1 MNRLEQN
8 LRDYKDSEGLLTNI
22 KALCNDFFK
31 DVSDKDENALPDLL
45 KQKMNELYDKMDKE
59 SLINAKNLKSAME
72 GINQAIVSGEE
83 KGLYELFDKRD
94 EINRAIEAK
103 REEIKNRLKIS
114 FEVAEEVVK
123 DKIFDEKEEILE
135 LLNNAIIRETRM
147 LGILK
152 ESAHIAFLTT
162 LEGAKDVEETASAIA
177 KNMTYSAIRGGEF
190 SKERIFEISK
200 NIISAAGN
208 LANEGHVFA
217 KELIKGAINGTRDGI
232 LRAIEKLK
240 DEAKFAP
247 DELRLNSQLL
257 NLKNVDEEII
267 ALLKELENEF
277 DGVAKSEIESVIN
290 SELDTNLAKFK
301 RISDQAIEQISSRLE
316 ELKSNGVAKLVSEA
330 NNKFEALKQELN
342 DKSKKLKLNFDANE
356 KLEYIKQDIAEFEKK
371 ANEKLEALKQE
382 LNDKSKKLNFY
393 ANEKLEDIKQ
403 DIAEFEKKANEKLE
417 DIKQDIAE
425 KANEKLEDIKQDI
438 AEFEKKAN
446 EKLDDIK
453 QIDIKSE
460 AKKFGNRVYQA
471 AKDFI
476 NVIKKDKKEE

>member
-1 MNRLEQN
+1 
-8 LRDYKDSEGLLTNI
+8 
-22 KALCNDFFK
+22 
-31 DVSDKDENALPDLL
+31 
-45 KQKMNELYDKMDKE
+45 MNELYDKMDKE

-72 GINQAIVSGEE
+72 GINQALVSGEE
-83 KGLYELFDKRD
+83 KELYELFDKRD

-114 FEVAEEVVK
+114 FEAAEEVVK
-123 DKIFDEKEEILE
+123 DRNFGEKEEILE

-152 ESAHIAFLTT
+152 ESAQIAFLTT
-162 LEGAKDVEETASAIA
+162 LEGAKDVEETAGAIA
-177 KNMTYSAIRGGEF
+177 KNMTYAAIIGGEF
-190 SKERIFEISK
+190 SKERMFEISK

-208 LANEGHVFA
+208 LANEGHIFA

-257 NLKNVDEEII
+257 NLKNVDEEFI

-301 RISDQAIEQISSRLE
+301 RISDQAMEQISSRLE
-316 ELKSNGVAKLVSEA
+316 ELKSNGVAKLMSEA

-342 DKSKKLKLNFDANE
+342 DKSKKLKLNFDAND
-356 KLEYIKQDIAEFEKK
+356 KLEGLKQDIAEFEKK
-371 ANEKLEALKQE
+371 AN
-382 LNDKSKKLNFY
+382 N
-393 ANEKLEDIKQ
+393 KLEDIKQ
-403 DIAEFEKKANEKLE
+403 M
-417 DIKQDIAE
+417 
-425 KANEKLEDIKQDI
+425 
-438 AEFEKKAN
+438 
-446 EKLDDIK
+446 
-453 QIDIKSE
+453 DIKSE
-460 AKKFGNRVYQA
+460 AKKFGDRAYQA

>member
-1 MNRLEQN
+1 MDKLEQN
-8 LRDYKDSEGLLTNI
+8 LRDYKDSEGLLTSI
-22 KALCNDFFK
+22 KALCNDFFR
-31 DVSDKDENALPDLL
+31 DVSDKDENTLPDLL

-72 GINQAIVSGEE
+72 GINQALVSGEE
-83 KGLYELFDKRD
+83 KQLYELFDKRD

-114 FEVAEEVVK
+114 FEAAEEVVK
-123 DKIFDEKEEILE
+123 DRDFGEKEEILE

-152 ESAHIAFLTT
+152 ESAQIAFLTT
-162 LEGAKDVEETASAIA
+162 LEGAKDVEETAGAIA
-177 KNMTYSAIRGGEF
+177 KNMTYAAIRGGEF
-190 SKERIFEISK
+190 SKERMFEISK

-208 LANEGHVFA
+208 LANEGHIFA

-240 DEAKFAP
+240 YEAKFAP

-257 NLKNVDEEII
+257 NLKNVDEEFI

-301 RISDQAIEQISSRLE
+301 RISDQAMEQISSRLE
-316 ELKSNGVAKLVSEA
+316 ELKSNGVAKLMSEA

-342 DKSKKLKLNFDANE
+342 DKSKKLKLNFDAND
-356 KLEYIKQDIAEFEKK
+356 KLEGLKQDIAEFEKK
-371 ANEKLEALKQE
+371 AN
-382 LNDKSKKLNFY
+382 D
-393 ANEKLEDIKQ
+393 KLEDIKQ
-403 DIAEFEKKANEKLE
+403 M
-417 DIKQDIAE
+417 
-425 KANEKLEDIKQDI
+425 
-438 AEFEKKAN
+438 
-446 EKLDDIK
+446 
-453 QIDIKSE
+453 DIKSE
-460 AKKFGNRVYQA
+460 AKKFGDRAYQA

>member
-1 MNRLEQN
+1 MDRLEQN
-8 LRDYKDSEGLLTNI
+8 LHDYKNSDGLLI
-22 KALCNDFFK
+22 SVKALCNDFFK
-31 DVSDKDENALPDLL
+31 DISTKDAGQLFEAL
-45 KQKMNELYDKMDKE
+45 KAKMSELYEKMDKE
-59 SLINAKNLKSAME
+59 GLINAKNLKSAME
-72 GINQAIVSGEE
+72 GINQALVSAEE
-83 KGLYELFDKRD
+83 KALYDLIDKKDEL
-94 EINRAIEAK
+94 NRAIDAK

-114 FEVAEEVVK
+114 FEAAEDTIK
-123 DKIFDEKEEILE
+123 DRNFDEKDEILE

-152 ESAHIAFLTT
+152 ESAQIAFLTT
-162 LEGAKDVEETASAIA
+162 LEGAKDVEETAGAIA
-177 KNMTYSAIRGGEF
+177 KNMTYAAIRGGEF
-190 SKERIFEISK
+190 SKERMFEISK

-208 LANEGHVFA
+208 LANEGHIFA

-257 NLKNVDEEII
+257 NLKNVDEEFI

-342 DKSKKLKLNFDANE
+342 DKSKKLKLNFDAND
-356 KLEYIKQDIAEFEKK
+356 KLEGLKQDIAEFEKK
-371 ANEKLEALKQE
+371 AN
-382 LNDKSKKLNFY
+382 D
-393 ANEKLEDIKQ
+393 KLEDIKQ
-403 DIAEFEKKANEKLE
+403 M
-417 DIKQDIAE
+417 DIKT
-425 KANEKLEDIKQDI
+425 
-438 AEFEKKAN
+438 
-446 EKLDDIK
+446 
-453 QIDIKSE
+453 E
-460 AKKFGNRVYQA
+460 AKKFGDRAYQA
-471 AKDFI
+471 AKDFL

>member
-1 MNRLEQN
+1 MDKLEQN
-8 LRDYKDSEGLLTNI
+8 LRDYKDSEGLLTSI

-31 DVSDKDENALPDLL
+31 DVSDKDEKALPDLL

-72 GINQAIVSGEE
+72 GINQALVSDEE
-83 KGLYELFDKRD
+83 KELYELFDKRD

-123 DKIFDEKEEILE
+123 DRNFGEKEEILE

-152 ESAHIAFLTT
+152 ESAQIAFLTT
-162 LEGAKDVEETASAIA
+162 LEGAKDVEETAGAIA
-177 KNMTYSAIRGGEF
+177 KNMTYAAIRGGEF
-190 SKERIFEISK
+190 SKERMFEISK

-208 LANEGHVFA
+208 LANEGHIFA

-257 NLKNVDEEII
+257 NLKNVDEEFI

-301 RISDQAIEQISSRLE
+301 RISDQAMEQISSRLE

-342 DKSKKLKLNFDANE
+342 DKSKKLKLNFDAND
-356 KLEYIKQDIAEFEKK
+356 KLEGLKQDIAEFEKK
-371 ANEKLEALKQE
+371 AN
-382 LNDKSKKLNFY
+382 D
-393 ANEKLEDIKQ
+393 KLEDIKQ
-403 DIAEFEKKANEKLE
+403 M
-417 DIKQDIAE
+417 
-425 KANEKLEDIKQDI
+425 
-438 AEFEKKAN
+438 
-446 EKLDDIK
+446 
-453 QIDIKSE
+453 DIKSE
-460 AKKFGNRVYQA
+460 AKKFGDRAYQA
-471 AKDFI
+471 AKDFL

>member
-1 MNRLEQN
+1 MDKLEQN
-8 LRDYKDSEGLLTNI
+8 LRDYKDSEGLLTSI
-22 KALCNDFFK
+22 KALCNDFFR
-31 DVSDKDENALPDLL
+31 DVSDKDENTLPDLL

-72 GINQAIVSGEE
+72 GINQALVSGEE
-83 KGLYELFDKRD
+83 KQLYELFDKRD

-114 FEVAEEVVK
+114 FEAAEEVVK
-123 DKIFDEKEEILE
+123 DRDFGEKEEILE

-152 ESAHIAFLTT
+152 ESAQIAFLTT
-162 LEGAKDVEETASAIA
+162 LEGAKDVEETAGAIA
-177 KNMTYSAIRGGEF
+177 KNMTYAAIRGGEF
-190 SKERIFEISK
+190 SKERMFEISK

-208 LANEGHVFA
+208 LANEGHIFA

-240 DEAKFAP
+240 YEAKFAP

-257 NLKNVDEEII
+257 NLKNVDEEFI

-301 RISDQAIEQISSRLE
+301 RISDQAMEQISSRLE
-316 ELKSNGVAKLVSEA
+316 ELKSNGVAKLMSEA

-342 DKSKKLKLNFDANE
+342 DKSKKLKLNFDAND
-356 KLEYIKQDIAEFEKK
+356 KLEGLKQDIAEFEKK
-371 ANEKLEALKQE
+371 AN
-382 LNDKSKKLNFY
+382 N
-393 ANEKLEDIKQ
+393 KLEDIKQ
-403 DIAEFEKKANEKLE
+403 M
-417 DIKQDIAE
+417 
-425 KANEKLEDIKQDI
+425 
-438 AEFEKKAN
+438 
-446 EKLDDIK
+446 
-453 QIDIKSE
+453 DIKSE
-460 AKKFGNRVYQA
+460 AKKFGDRAYQA

>member
-1 MNRLEQN
+1 MDKLEQK
-8 LRDYKDSEGLLTNI
+8 LRDYKDSEGLLISI
-22 KALCNDFFK
+22 KALCNDFFR
-31 DVSDKDENALPDLL
+31 DVSDKDENTLPDLL

-72 GINQAIVSGEE
+72 GINQALVSGEE

-114 FEVAEEVVK
+114 FEAAEEVVK
-123 DKIFDEKEEILE
+123 DRDFGEKDEILE

-147 LGILK
+147 LGFLK
-152 ESAHIAFLTT
+152 ESAQIAFLTT
-162 LEGAKDVEETASAIA
+162 LEGAKDVEETAGAIA
-177 KNMTYSAIRGGEF
+177 KNMTYAAIRGGEF
-190 SKERIFEISK
+190 SKERMFEISK

-208 LANEGHVFA
+208 LANEGHIFA

-240 DEAKFAP
+240 YEAKFAP

-257 NLKNVDEEII
+257 NLKNVDEEFI

-301 RISDQAIEQISSRLE
+301 RISDQAMEQISSRLE
-316 ELKSNGVAKLVSEA
+316 ELKSNGVAKFVSEA

-342 DKSKKLKLNFDANE
+342 DKSKKLKLNFDAND
-356 KLEYIKQDIAEFEKK
+356 KLEGLKQDIAEFEKK
-371 ANEKLEALKQE
+371 AN
-382 LNDKSKKLNFY
+382 D
-393 ANEKLEDIKQ
+393 KLEDIKQ
-403 DIAEFEKKANEKLE
+403 M
-417 DIKQDIAE
+417 DIKT
-425 KANEKLEDIKQDI
+425 
-438 AEFEKKAN
+438 
-446 EKLDDIK
+446 
-453 QIDIKSE
+453 E
-460 AKKFGNRVYQA
+460 AKKFGDRAYQA
-471 AKDFI
+471 AKDFL

>member
-1 MNRLEQN
+1 MNNLEQN
-8 LRDYKDSEGLLTNI
+8 LHDYKSSDGLLISI
-22 KALCNDFFK
+22 KALCNNFFQDAANK
-31 DVSDKDENALPDLL
+31 DINALPEIL
-45 KQKMNELYDKMDKE
+45 KAKMNELYDKMNKE
-59 SLINAKNLKSAME
+59 DLINAKNLKSAME
-72 GINQAIVSGEE
+72 GINQAIVGAEE

-114 FEVAEEVVK
+114 FEAAEEVVK
-123 DKIFDEKEEILE
+123 DRDFGEKEEILE

-152 ESAHIAFLTT
+152 ESAQIAFLTT
-162 LEGAKDVEETASAIA
+162 LEGAKDVEETAGAIA
-177 KNMTYSAIRGGEF
+177 KNMTYAAIRGGEF
-190 SKERIFEISK
+190 SKERMFEISK

-208 LANEGHVFA
+208 LANEGHIFA

-257 NLKNVDEEII
+257 NLKNVDEEFI

-301 RISDQAIEQISSRLE
+301 RISDQAMEQISSRLE

-342 DKSKKLKLNFDANE
+342 DKSKKLKLNFDAND
-356 KLEYIKQDIAEFEKK
+356 KLESLKQDIAEFEKK
-371 ANEKLEALKQE
+371 AN
-382 LNDKSKKLNFY
+382 D
-393 ANEKLEDIKQ
+393 KLEDIKQ
-403 DIAEFEKKANEKLE
+403 M
-417 DIKQDIAE
+417 
-425 KANEKLEDIKQDI
+425 
-438 AEFEKKAN
+438 
-446 EKLDDIK
+446 
-453 QIDIKSE
+453 DIKSE
-460 AKKFGNRVYQA
+460 AKKFGDRAYQA

>member
-1 MNRLEQN
+1 MDKLEQN
-8 LRDYKDSEGLLTNI
+8 LRDYKDSEGLLTSI

-31 DVSDKDENALPDLL
+31 DVTDKDENTLPDLL

-72 GINQAIVSGEE
+72 GINQALVSGEE
-83 KGLYELFDKRD
+83 KQLYELFDKRD

-114 FEVAEEVVK
+114 FEAAEEVVK
-123 DKIFDEKEEILE
+123 DRDFGEKEEILE

-152 ESAHIAFLTT
+152 ESAQIAFLTT
-162 LEGAKDVEETASAIA
+162 LEGAKDVEETAGAIA
-177 KNMTYSAIRGGEF
+177 KNMTYAAIRGGEF
-190 SKERIFEISK
+190 SKERMFEISK

-208 LANEGHVFA
+208 LANEGHIFA

-257 NLKNVDEEII
+257 NLKNVDEEFI

-277 DGVAKSEIESVIN
+277 DGVAKSEVESVIN

-316 ELKSNGVAKLVSEA
+316 ELKSNGVAKLMSEA

-342 DKSKKLKLNFDANE
+342 DKSKKLKLNFDAND
-356 KLEYIKQDIAEFEKK
+356 KLEGLKQDIAEFEKK
-371 ANEKLEALKQE
+371 AN
-382 LNDKSKKLNFY
+382 D
-393 ANEKLEDIKQ
+393 KLEDIKQ
-403 DIAEFEKKANEKLE
+403 M
-417 DIKQDIAE
+417 
-425 KANEKLEDIKQDI
+425 
-438 AEFEKKAN
+438 
-446 EKLDDIK
+446 
-453 QIDIKSE
+453 DIKSE
-460 AKKFGNRVYQA
+460 AKKFGDRAYQA

>member
-1 MNRLEQN
+1 MDRLEQN
-8 LRDYKDSEGLLTNI
+8 LHDYKNSDGLLI
-22 KALCNDFFK
+22 SVKALCNDFFK
-31 DVSDKDENALPDLL
+31 DISTKDAGQLFEAL
-45 KQKMNELYDKMDKE
+45 KAKMSELYEKMDKE
-59 SLINAKNLKSAME
+59 GLINAKNLKSAME
-72 GINQAIVSGEE
+72 GINQALVSGEE
-83 KGLYELFDKRD
+83 KQLYELFDKRD
-94 EINRAIEAK
+94 EINRTIEAK

-114 FEVAEEVVK
+114 FEAAEEVVK
-123 DKIFDEKEEILE
+123 DRNFSEKEEILE

-152 ESAHIAFLTT
+152 ESAQIAFLTT
-162 LEGAKDVEETASAIA
+162 LEGAKDVEETAGAIA
-177 KNMTYSAIRGGEF
+177 KNMTYAAIRGGEF
-190 SKERIFEISK
+190 SKERMFEISK

-208 LANEGHVFA
+208 LANEGHIFA

-257 NLKNVDEEII
+257 NLKNVDEEFI

-301 RISDQAIEQISSRLE
+301 RISDQAMEQISSRLE

-342 DKSKKLKLNFDANE
+342 DKSKKLKLNFDAND
-356 KLEYIKQDIAEFEKK
+356 KLEGLKQDIAEFEKK
-371 ANEKLEALKQE
+371 AN
-382 LNDKSKKLNFY
+382 D
-393 ANEKLEDIKQ
+393 KLEDIKQ
-403 DIAEFEKKANEKLE
+403 M
-417 DIKQDIAE
+417 
-425 KANEKLEDIKQDI
+425 
-438 AEFEKKAN
+438 
-446 EKLDDIK
+446 
-453 QIDIKSE
+453 DIKSE
-460 AKKFGNRVYQA
+460 AKKFGDRAYQA

>member
-1 MNRLEQN
+1 MDKLEQI
-8 LRDYKDSEGLLTNI
+8 LRDYKDSEGLLTSI

-31 DVSDKDENALPDLL
+31 DVSDKDENTLPDLL

-72 GINQAIVSGEE
+72 GINQALVSGEE
-83 KGLYELFDKRD
+83 KELYELFDKRD
-94 EINRAIEAK
+94 EINRAIETK

-114 FEVAEEVVK
+114 FEAAEEVVK
-123 DKIFDEKEEILE
+123 DRNFGEKEEILE

-152 ESAHIAFLTT
+152 ESAQIAFLTT
-162 LEGAKDVEETASAIA
+162 LEGAKDVEETAGAIA
-177 KNMTYSAIRGGEF
+177 KNMTYAAIRGGEF
-190 SKERIFEISK
+190 SKERMFEISK

-208 LANEGHVFA
+208 LANEGHIFA

-247 DELRLNSQLL
+247 DEAKFAPDELRLNSQLL
-257 NLKNVDEEII
+257 NLKNVDEEFI

-301 RISDQAIEQISSRLE
+301 RISDQAIEQISSRIE
-316 ELKSNGVAKLVSEA
+316 ELKSNGVAKLMSEA

-342 DKSKKLKLNFDANE
+342 DKSKKLKLNFDAND
-356 KLEYIKQDIAEFEKK
+356 KLEGLKQDIAEFEKK
-371 ANEKLEALKQE
+371 AN
-382 LNDKSKKLNFY
+382 D
-393 ANEKLEDIKQ
+393 KLEDIKQ
-403 DIAEFEKKANEKLE
+403 M
-417 DIKQDIAE
+417 DIKT
-425 KANEKLEDIKQDI
+425 
-438 AEFEKKAN
+438 
-446 EKLDDIK
+446 
-453 QIDIKSE
+453 E
-460 AKKFGNRVYQA
+460 AKKFGDRAYQA
-471 AKDFI
+471 AKDFL

>member
-1 MNRLEQN
+1 MDKLEQN
-8 LRDYKDSEGLLTNI
+8 LRDYKDSEGLLISI
-22 KALCNDFFK
+22 KALCNDFFR
-31 DVSDKDENALPDLL
+31 DVSDKDENTLPDLL

-72 GINQAIVSGEE
+72 GINQALVSGEE
-83 KGLYELFDKRD
+83 KELYELFDKRD

-114 FEVAEEVVK
+114 FEAAEEVVK
-123 DKIFDEKEEILE
+123 DRNFGEKEEILE

-152 ESAHIAFLTT
+152 ESAQIAFLTT
-162 LEGAKDVEETASAIA
+162 LEGAKDVEETAGAIA
-177 KNMTYSAIRGGEF
+177 KNMTYAAIRGGEF
-190 SKERIFEISK
+190 SKERMFEISK

-208 LANEGHVFA
+208 LANEGHIFA

-240 DEAKFAP
+240 YEAKFAP

-257 NLKNVDEEII
+257 NLKNVDEEFI

-301 RISDQAIEQISSRLE
+301 RISDQAMEQISSRLE
-316 ELKSNGVAKLVSEA
+316 ELKSNGVAKLMSEA

-342 DKSKKLKLNFDANE
+342 DKSKKLKLNFDAND
-356 KLEYIKQDIAEFEKK
+356 KLESLKQDIAEFEKK
-371 ANEKLEALKQE
+371 AN
-382 LNDKSKKLNFY
+382 D
-393 ANEKLEDIKQ
+393 KLEDIKQ
-403 DIAEFEKKANEKLE
+403 M
-417 DIKQDIAE
+417 
-425 KANEKLEDIKQDI
+425 
-438 AEFEKKAN
+438 
-446 EKLDDIK
+446 
-453 QIDIKSE
+453 DIKSE
-460 AKKFGNRVYQA
+460 AKKFGDRAYQA

>member
-1 MNRLEQN
+1 MDKLEQN
-8 LRDYKDSEGLLTNI
+8 LRDYKDSEGLLTSI

-31 DVSDKDENALPDLL
+31 DVSDKDENTLPDLL

-72 GINQAIVSGEE
+72 GINQALVSGEE
-83 KGLYELFDKRD
+83 KQLYELFDKRD

-114 FEVAEEVVK
+114 FEAAEEVVK
-123 DKIFDEKEEILE
+123 DRDFSEKEEILE
-135 LLNNAIIRETRM
+135 LLNNAIIRE
-147 LGILK
+147 
-152 ESAHIAFLTT
+152 SAQIAFLTT
-162 LEGAKDVEETASAIA
+162 LEGAKDVEETAGAIA
-177 KNMTYSAIRGGEF
+177 KNMTYAAIRGGEF
-190 SKERIFEISK
+190 SKERMFEISK

-208 LANEGHVFA
+208 LANEGHIFA

-257 NLKNVDEEII
+257 NLKNVDEEFI

-301 RISDQAIEQISSRLE
+301 RISDQAMEQISSRIE
-316 ELKSNGVAKLVSEA
+316 ELKSNGVAKLMSEA

-342 DKSKKLKLNFDANE
+342 DKSKKLKLNFDAND
-356 KLEYIKQDIAEFEKK
+356 KLESLKQDIAEFEKK
-371 ANEKLEALKQE
+371 AN
-382 LNDKSKKLNFY
+382 D
-393 ANEKLEDIKQ
+393 KLEDIKQ
-403 DIAEFEKKANEKLE
+403 M
-417 DIKQDIAE
+417 
-425 KANEKLEDIKQDI
+425 
-438 AEFEKKAN
+438 
-446 EKLDDIK
+446 
-453 QIDIKSE
+453 DIKSE
-460 AKKFGNRVYQA
+460 AKKFGDRAYQA

>member
-1 MNRLEQN
+1 MDKLEQN
-8 LRDYKDSEGLLTNI
+8 LRDYKDSEGLLTSI
-22 KALCNDFFK
+22 KALCNDFFR
-31 DVSDKDENALPDLL
+31 DVSDKDENTLPDLL

-72 GINQAIVSGEE
+72 GINQALVSGEE
-83 KGLYELFDKRD
+83 KKLYELFDKRD

-114 FEVAEEVVK
+114 FEAAEEVVK
-123 DKIFDEKEEILE
+123 DRDFGEKEEILE

-152 ESAHIAFLTT
+152 ESAQIAFLTT
-162 LEGAKDVEETASAIA
+162 LEGAKDVEETAGAIA
-177 KNMTYSAIRGGEF
+177 KNMTYAAIRGGEF
-190 SKERIFEISK
+190 SKERMFEISK

-208 LANEGHVFA
+208 LANEGHIFA

-240 DEAKFAP
+240 YEAKFAP

-257 NLKNVDEEII
+257 NLKNVDEEFI

-301 RISDQAIEQISSRLE
+301 RISDQAMEQISSRLE
-316 ELKSNGVAKLVSEA
+316 ELKSNGVAKLMSEA

-342 DKSKKLKLNFDANE
+342 DKSKKLKLNFDAND
-356 KLEYIKQDIAEFEKK
+356 KLESLKQDIAEFEKK
-371 ANEKLEALKQE
+371 AN
-382 LNDKSKKLNFY
+382 D
-393 ANEKLEDIKQ
+393 KLEDIKQ
-403 DIAEFEKKANEKLE
+403 M
-417 DIKQDIAE
+417 
-425 KANEKLEDIKQDI
+425 
-438 AEFEKKAN
+438 
-446 EKLDDIK
+446 
-453 QIDIKSE
+453 DIKSE
-460 AKKFGNRVYQA
+460 AKKFGDRAYQA